1 MGRFCSKMGGC
12 PTFLSKNGWE
22 RVVFLQKW
30 VRGSP
35 FLKTGGS
42 ELFLL
47 KNGWEWV
54 GVAEVMRC
62 G

>member
-1 MGRFCSKMGGC
+1 M
-12 PTFLSKNGWE
+12 
-22 RVVFLQKW
+22 
-30 VRGSP
+30 RGSP

-54 GVAEVMRC
+54 GVAEVDESGWEWVRVA
-62 G
+62 GSAIR